1 MQLIHSSTFFSFPYL
16 RKENQR
22 IIEQRL
28 PSYERAL
35 TLCENYI
42 QNVSCWIRIER
53 EQIFEELLPLVY
65 KGRNNEQQGTSYPQG
80 QHEMVHPHDLALLFS
95 VFALGSACDFTQP
108 LMNKEADV
116 YNDMA
121 RAALGLHSIIDGT
134 TLSTV
139 QTLTLCFAFDLY
151 SFRTPS
157 LERTWR
163 TFSVASTLAASV
175 SNIGSQPY
183 LRSFSPLLYRLDYV
197 GVYQCNME
205 YWN

>member
-1 MQLIHSSTFFSFPYL
+1 
-16 RKENQR
+16 
-22 IIEQRL
+22 
-28 PSYERAL
+28 
-35 TLCENYI
+35 
-42 QNVSCWIRIER
+42 
-53 EQIFEELLPLVY
+53 
-65 KGRNNEQQGTSYPQG
+65 
-80 QHEMVHPHDLALLFS
+80 
-95 VFALGSACDFTQP
+95 
-108 LMNKEADV
+108 MNKEADV